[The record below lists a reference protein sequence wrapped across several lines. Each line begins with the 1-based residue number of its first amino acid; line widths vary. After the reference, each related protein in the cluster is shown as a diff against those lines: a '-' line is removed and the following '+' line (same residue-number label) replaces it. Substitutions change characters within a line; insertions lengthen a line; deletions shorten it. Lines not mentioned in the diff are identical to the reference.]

1 MIFMG
6 RPKGKA
12 NKNNRYWTKE
22 DKTRIVL
29 KVINHENSL
38 NKISQEENINPGQL
52 HSWVKKYLEQ
62 GENGLIN
69 AKKPGSPYKGLNLK
83 KNLTDLEK
91 LEYENM
97 KLRIENERLKKGYY
111 VEGDG
116 QIVVFN
122 GLKNKNLK

>member
-1 MIFMG
+1 MG

-22 DKTRIVL
+22 EKIRIVL

-38 NKISQEENINPGQL
+38 SVISQEEKVNPGQL
-52 HSWVKKYLEQ
+52 HLWVKKYLEQ
-62 GENGLIN
+62 GEDGLVN

-83 KNLTDLEK
+83 KNLSDLEK

-97 KLRIENERLKKGYY
+97 KLRIENERLKKGYF

>member
-1 MIFMG
+1 MG

-38 NKISQEENINPGQL
+38 SKISQEENINPGQL

>member
-1 MIFMG
+1 MG

-22 DKTRIVL
+22 EKIRIVL
-29 KVINHENSL
+29 RVINHENSL
-38 NKISQEENINPGQL
+38 SVISQEEKVNPGQL
-52 HSWVKKYLEQ
+52 HLWVKKYLEQ
-62 GENGLIN
+62 GEDGLVN

-83 KNLTDLEK
+83 KNLSDLEK

-97 KLRIENERLKKGYY
+97 KLRIENERLKKGYF

>member
-1 MIFMG
+1 MG
-6 RPKGKA
+6 RPKGKS

-22 DKTRIVL
+22 EKIRIVL
-29 KVINHENSL
+29 RVINHENSL
-38 NKISQEENINPGQL
+38 SVISQEEKVNPGQL
-52 HSWVKKYLEQ
+52 HLWVKKYLEQ
-62 GENGLIN
+62 GADGLVN
-69 AKKPGSPYKGLNLK
+69 AKKPGPPYKGLNLK
-83 KNLTDLEK
+83 KNLSDLEK

-97 KLRIENERLKKGYY
+97 KLRIENERLKKGYF

>member
-1 MIFMG
+1 MG

-22 DKTRIVL
+22 EKIRIVL
-29 KVINHENSL
+29 RVINHENSL
-38 NKISQEENINPGQL
+38 SVISQEEKVNPGQL
-52 HSWVKKYLEQ
+52 HLWVKKYLEQ
-62 GENGLIN
+62 GEDGLVN

-83 KNLTDLEK
+83 KNLSDLEK

-97 KLRIENERLKKGYY
+97 KLRNENERLKKGYF

>member
-1 MIFMG
+1 MG

-38 NKISQEENINPGQL
+38 SKISQEENINPGQL

-97 KLRIENERLKKGYY
+97 KLRIENERLKK
-111 VEGDG
+111 VIMWKEM
-116 QIVVFN
+116 VK
-122 GLKNKNLK
+122 L

>member
-1 MIFMG
+1 MG

-12 NKNNRYWTKE
+12 NKNNRYWTKDE
-22 DKTRIVL
+22 KIRIVL
-29 KVINHENSL
+29 RVINHENSL
-38 NKISQEENINPGQL
+38 SVISQEEKVNPGQL
-52 HSWVKKYLEQ
+52 HLWVKKYLEQ
-62 GENGLIN
+62 GEDGLVN

-83 KNLTDLEK
+83 KNLSDLEK

-97 KLRIENERLKKGYY
+97 KLRIENERLKKGYF

-116 QIVVFN
+116 QMVVFN

>member
-1 MIFMG
+1 MIIMG

-12 NKNNRYWTKE
+12 NKNNRYWTKDE
-22 DKTRIVL
+22 KIRIVL
-29 KVINHENSL
+29 RVINHENSL
-38 NKISQEENINPGQL
+38 SVISQEEKVNPGQL
-52 HSWVKKYLEQ
+52 HLWVKKYLEQ
-62 GENGLIN
+62 GEYGLVN
-69 AKKPGSPYKGLNLK
+69 TKKPGSPYKGLNLK
-83 KNLTDLEK
+83 KNLSDLEK

-97 KLRIENERLKKGYY
+97 KLRIENERLKKGYF

>member
-1 MIFMG
+1 MIIMG

-12 NKNNRYWTKE
+12 NKNNRYWTKDE
-22 DKTRIVL
+22 KIRIVL
-29 KVINHENSL
+29 RVINHENSL
-38 NKISQEENINPGQL
+38 SVISQEEKVNPGQL
-52 HSWVKKYLEQ
+52 HLWVKKYLEQ
-62 GENGLIN
+62 GEDGLVN

-83 KNLTDLEK
+83 KNLSDLEK

-97 KLRIENERLKKGYY
+97 KLRIENERLKKGYF

>member
-1 MIFMG
+1 MG